1 MMSSKTG
8 ISYVAAAVAMVL
20 CLHGLRAEAQSKS
33 NKEYLIYIGTYGTK
47 AKGIYAYRTDGKME
61 NPNSRGLVAE
71 TTNPFALAAS
81 PDHRVL
87 YATNMG
93 HSYDGQVSGSVS
105 AFAIDDQTGKL
116 SAIDQVASRGAD
128 PAYISLDKT
137 GKFALVANY
146 TSGNVAVFSLRPDGG
161 LGHMVSSDQHT
172 GTGADPKR
180 QSGPRPH
187 SIGVSADNRF
197 VLAADLGLDKIF
209 VYRFNSETGA
219 ITHVPEDDGG
229 TTPGVGPRHF
239 VFTRNGKYVYV
250 ADEMGSTITGFAYDA
265 ATGSLRKLEEI
276 STRPKGAT
284 IENTDAEIQIAK
296 SGKFIYASNR
306 GDDTIAVFAVNQR
319 TGKLTPI
326 EYQPAGGKIP
336 GMIALDPSGSYLLSA
351 NKGSDN
357 VTIFRVNQSTG
368 KLTPIGQPLDA
379 PDPAYVLILP
389 VSK

>member
-8 ISYVAAAVAMVL
+8 MSYLAAVVAMVL
-20 CLHGLRAEAQSKS
+20 CLQMPRAEAQSKS
-33 NKEYLIYIGTYGTK
+33 DKDYLIYIGTYGTK
-47 AKGIYAYRTDGKME
+47 TKGIYAYRTDGNME
-61 NPNSRGLVAE
+61 NPKSLGLVAE
-71 TTNPFALAAS
+71 TTNPFVLAAS
-81 PDHRVL
+81 PNHHVL

-93 HSYDGQVSGSVS
+93 HSYNGQVSGSVS
-105 AFAIDDQTGKL
+105 AFAIDDQTGRL
-116 SAIDQVASRGAD
+116 NAIDQVASHGAD
-128 PAYISLDKT
+128 PAYVSLDKT

-161 LGHMVSSDQHT
+161 LGDMVSSDQHT

-180 QSGPRPH
+180 QAGPRPH
-187 SIGVSADNRF
+187 SISVSTDNRF
-197 VLAADLGLDKIF
+197 VLSADLGLDKIF

-219 ITHVPEDDGG
+219 ITHAPEDDAR

-239 VFTRNGKYVYV
+239 VFSRNGNYVYV

-284 IENTDAEIQIAK
+284 IENTDAEIQIAN

-306 GDDTIAVFAVNQR
+306 GDDTIAVFAVNEKS
-319 TGKLTPI
+319 GALTPI
-326 EYQPAGGKIP
+326 EYEPAGGKIP

-357 VTIFRVNQSTG
+357 VTIFRVHQSTG

-389 VSK
+389 ITK